1 MAGAKWFRSLRCK
14 YTMITKTYRRG
25 MMRGFSWMLLV
36 LWILTVWI
44 GCQKQIKVIKNGKST
59 VSRTEVIEE
68 NPQAVIEDKK
78 AVVIGST
85 KELKD
90 ITAREIIW
98 KKDGAKMVWIR
109 PNVIGS
115 STKLVKAVYDD
126 FGDLVTPEGFKVI
139 GATDAFFMDAH
150 EVTVGQFKK
159 FLKSSGYQLH
169 QRKHLDWNK
178 VYKYSPSDNHPMPYV
193 TWYDAVAYCKW
204 AGKRLPTEKEWEWA
218 ARGGL
223 INKKYP
229 WGNSARKRAVRDYAN
244 FEGTGGRDKWDEST
258 APVGSFKPNGYGL
271 FDMIGNISEWCQD
284 WDASRP
290 GSKQTTRGKRGGYFR
305 SPVSADSFFYLR
317 IEKLAAG
324 YAWDR
329 HNSFGFRCVA
339 DLP

>member
-1 MAGAKWFRSLRCK
+1 
-14 YTMITKTYRRG
+14 
-25 MMRGFSWMLLV
+25 MRKFSWMLLV
-36 LWILTVWI
+36 LLVLTVWI
-44 GCQKQIKVIKNGKST
+44 GCQKQI
-59 VSRTEVIEE
+59 IEE
-68 NPQAVIEDKK
+68 KPQAVIEDEK
-78 AVVIGST
+78 AVVIGSA

-90 ITAREIIW
+90 ITAKKIIW

-126 FGDLVTPEGFKVI
+126 FGGLVTPEGFEVV

-159 FLKSSGYQLH
+159 FLKLSGYQLH
-169 QRKHLDWNK
+169 QPKKHLGWNEVKYLDWNE

-223 INKKYP
+223 INKRYP
-229 WGNSARKRAVRDYAN
+229 WGNSERKKTVRDYAN
-244 FEGTGGRDKWDEST
+244 FEGTGGRDQWDDTT

-271 FDMIGNISEWCQD
+271 FDMIGNISEWTQD
-284 WDASRP
+284 WDASLP
-290 GSKQTTRGKRGGYFR
+290 GSIQESRGTRGGYFR
-305 SPVSADSFFYLR
+305 SSVKADSFFYLR
-317 IEKLAAG
+317 IEKLAMNYG
-324 YAWDR
+324 WDR
-329 HNSFGFRCVA
+329 HSSQGFRCVA